1 MAETTTAG
9 RKSPLRSPVTW
20 VIILGVAL
28 AGGAFLLYRQRQSQT
43 AANANTNAA
52 AAPTTEDFSG
62 QIATLQAEVS
72 DLQSS
77 FAQGEKGETGGTSS
91 GGGTTTKLKAPAGL
105 SVTPKAA
112 SKGGTDFGW
121 SAVTGAKA
129 YELEVTGAGG
139 KGTGTSHYDHAGAG
153 THAEGVK
160 LAKGRYRAR
169 VRAGTSTA
177 ALSGEWTPFKEFT
190 VPAR

>member
-9 RKSPLRSPVTW
+9 RKSPLKSPMTW

-28 AGGAFLLYRQRQSQT
+28 AGGAFLLYRQRS
-43 AANANTNAA
+43 AANAANASTNAA
-52 AAPTTEDFSG
+52 AAPQTEDFAG
-62 QIATLQAEVS
+62 QIATLQSEVS

-77 FAQGEKGETGGTSS
+77 FAQGEKNEAGGTT
-91 GGGTTTKLKAPAGL
+91 GGTTTTTLKAPAGL
-105 SVTPKAA
+105 SITPKAA

-139 KGTGTSHYDHAGAG
+139 KGTGTSHYDHAGTG

-177 ALSGEWTPFKEFT
+177 ALTGPWTPFKEFT